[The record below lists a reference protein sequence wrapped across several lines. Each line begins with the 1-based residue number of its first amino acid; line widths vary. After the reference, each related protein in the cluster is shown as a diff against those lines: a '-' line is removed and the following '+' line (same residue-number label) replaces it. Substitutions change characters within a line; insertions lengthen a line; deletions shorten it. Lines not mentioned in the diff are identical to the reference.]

1 MKKFVFIVPAVDSPR
16 AIKRVEEFVAEGY
29 EVKVFAFSRG
39 NQLIN
44 SNIGFKYE
52 LIGSFPN
59 STPYIKRL
67 PVLRKA
73 IGRVVKREGKEPI
86 YYVFGSYLG
95 IFVSLCWP
103 QLGIIYEEGDLAHTY
118 IKNGFLRWLLE
129 RLDRRVIRKSLLTV
143 FTSEGFLRYHYGK
156 EIPDNSIVVSNRIDS
171 KILNYERKNKSPLS
185 KEHLSIGFVGKPR
198 FKSVVNFATVF
209 CRKFPTY
216 QFHFFGGPVGKDFE
230 SLHDYPNCHF
240 HGFFITPDDLT
251 DIYSQLDL
259 VLSTYDVEF
268 ENVRYAEPNKLYEAI
283 YFETPIIVSKG
294 TFLAE
299 KAEELGV
306 GCAIDPLN
314 DKEIVSFIERLSLED
329 ILKMIGKAKEFPPTY
344 CINSN
349 RALFDRIR
357 NLE

>member
-1 MKKFVFIVPAVDSPR
+1 MKKFVFIVPALDSPR

-44 SNIGFKYE
+44 SNLGFKYE

-59 STPYIKRL
+59 STPYINRL

-73 IGRVVKREGKEPI
+73 IGRVVKHEGKEPI

-95 IFVSLCWP
+95 IFVTLCWP

-129 RLDRRVIRKSLLTV
+129 RLDRRVIRRSLLTV

-156 EIPDNSIVVSNRIDS
+156 EVPKNSIVISNRIDS
-171 KILNYERKNKSPLS
+171 KILNYERKNSSPLTM
-185 KEHLSIGFVGKPR
+185 EHLSIGFVGKPR

-209 CRKFPTY
+209 CRNFPTY
-216 QFHFFGGPVGKDFE
+216 QFHFFGGPVGKEFE
-230 SLHDYPNCHF
+230 PLRNYPNCHF

-294 TFLAE
+294 TFLAD
-299 KAEELGV
+299 KTEELGV
-306 GCAIDPLN
+306 GRAIDPLN
-314 DKEIVSFIERLSLED
+314 DKEIVSFIERLNIED
-329 ILKMIGKAKEFPPTY
+329 ILKMIDKAKEFPPTY

-349 RALFDRIR
+349 RALFERIR